1 MNAASGGGPRRAA
14 LAFIY
19 VTVLLDMLA
28 FGLAIPVLAFL
39 YRELA
44 GNDTA
49 RAASVSGWF
58 GLAFAAM
65 QLVFAPVLG
74 SLSDRFGRR
83 PVLVLSN
90 LGLALDYALMAF
102 APSLAW
108 LFVGRLIAGVTTA
121 SFSTASAYIADTAA
135 PDKRAAAFGMLGA
148 LFSVGFILGPWVGGE
163 LGTIDLRLPFWV
175 AGGLSLLNALYG
187 CFVLPESLPREQ
199 RAAFAWKRANPVGA
213 LALLRGSPLLLGL
226 AAVAL
231 LNNLGHDVN
240 PHVFGFYAMDRY
252 GFDEA
257 LVGRTLMAVG
267 IGGVIVSGLLV
278 GPLVRVLGE
287 RNALLLGLGSG
298 ALGFGLQAW
307 APSALWFWAGVPL
320 INLWSINGPAMQS
333 LMVSC
338 VAPSAQGQLQ
348 GALQSLRG
356 LCSLLTPVLFTQV
369 FVLGTPLLAGAPYWL
384 AAALVGGALLVAAR
398 VARPAADEHARPEA
412 DGSSA

>member
-1 MNAASGGGPRRAA
+1 VRVTSAPGPRRGA

-39 YRELA
+39 YKELA
-44 GNDTA
+44 GGDTA
-49 RAASVSGWF
+49 RAASVSGGF
-58 GLAFAAM
+58 GLAFAVM

-83 PVLVLSN
+83 PVLILSN
-90 LGLALDYALMAF
+90 LGLAADYALMAL

-121 SFSTASAYIADTAA
+121 SSSTASAYIADTAA
-135 PDKRAAAFGMLGA
+135 PEKRAAAFGMLGA
-148 LFSVGFILGPWVGGE
+148 LFSVGFILGPSLGGE
-163 LGTIDLRLPFWV
+163 LGAIDLRLPFWV
-175 AGGLSLLNALYG
+175 AGGLSLANSLYG
-187 CFVLPESLPREQ
+187 LFVLPESLPPER
-199 RAAFAWKRANPVGA
+199 RATFHWERASPFGA
-213 LALLRGSPLLLGL
+213 LALLRGNPLLLGL

-240 PHVFGFYAMDRY
+240 PHVFGFYAMERY

-257 LVGRTLMAVG
+257 LVGRTLVAVG
-267 IGGVIVSGLLV
+267 IGGVVVSGLLV

-287 RNALLLGLGSG
+287 RKALLLGLACG
-298 ALGFGLQAW
+298 ALGFGLQAA

-333 LMVSC
+333 LMVAR
-338 VAPSAQGQLQ
+338 VDASAQGQLQ

-356 LCSLLTPVLFTQV
+356 LCSLVTPVLFTQV
-369 FVLGTPLLAGAPYWL
+369 FVLGTPVLAGAPYWL
-384 AAALVGGALLVAAR
+384 AAALVGAALLVAVL
-398 VARPAADEHARPEA
+398 VAKPAA
-412 DGSSA
+412 GG